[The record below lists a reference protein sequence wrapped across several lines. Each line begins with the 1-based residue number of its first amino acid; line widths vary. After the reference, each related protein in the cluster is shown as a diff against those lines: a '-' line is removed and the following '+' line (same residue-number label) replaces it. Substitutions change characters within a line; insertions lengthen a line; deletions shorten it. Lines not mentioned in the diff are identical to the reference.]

1 MAFLA
6 SLNLMPQSA
15 AKADGG
21 LSRREIAGLEPIW
34 VKNPGNRVLPVSG
47 PSLISPASRKDAIV
61 AACVVRVAAAPS
73 KEAGH
78 QGEPESKMSK
88 PQIVLNVDVRERTG
102 RGGAREVRR
111 TGRVPAV
118 LYGGDK
124 APVPISID
132 KKTINTA
139 LKSGKFLSHTVT
151 LEYKGERQL
160 VFAQDIQF
168 HPVTDEPTHLDL
180 YRVEPGQIIRVAVPV
195 HVTGQGVSP
204 GIKRGGAMNI
214 VRHEIWLYAPA
225 DNIPEHLE
233 ADVSSMEIGDA
244 LKISSIELPEGV
256 RPTIEGRDFTI
267 ITIAGRK
274 AKDDVAEDKPAAD
287 AAAPAAAAPAAGAKA
302 AAPAAGAKA
311 AAAPAKAAPAAPK
324 KK

>member
-1 MAFLA
+1 
-6 SLNLMPQSA
+6 
-15 AKADGG
+15 
-21 LSRREIAGLEPIW
+21 
-34 VKNPGNRVLPVSG
+34 
-47 PSLISPASRKDAIV
+47 
-61 AACVVRVAAAPS
+61 
-73 KEAGH
+73 
-78 QGEPESKMSK
+78 MSK
-88 PQIVLNVDVRERTG
+88 PEIVLNVDVRERTG
-102 RGGAREVRR
+102 RGGAREVRNQ
-111 TGRVPAV
+111 GRVPAV

-132 KKTINTA
+132 KKTINIA

-233 ADVSSMEIGDA
+233 ADVSTMEIGDA
-244 LKISSIELPEGV
+244 LKISAIQLPEGV

-311 AAAPAKAAPAAPK
+311 AAPAKAAPAAPK

>member
-1 MAFLA
+1 MTK
-6 SLNLMPQSA
+6 SN
-15 AKADGG
+15 
-21 LSRREIAGLEPIW
+21 
-34 VKNPGNRVLPVSG
+34 
-47 PSLISPASRKDAIV
+47 
-61 AACVVRVAAAPS
+61 
-73 KEAGH
+73 
-78 QGEPESKMSK
+78 
-88 PQIVLNVDVRERTG
+88 IVLNVDVRERTG

-111 TGRVPAV
+111 DGRVPGV

-124 APVPISID
+124 APVSISID
-132 KKTINTA
+132 KKTINAA

-168 HPVTDEPTHLDL
+168 HPVSDEPTHLDL
-180 YRVEPGQIIRVAVPV
+180 YRVEPGQVIRVAVPV

-225 DNIPEHLE
+225 DAIPEHIE
-233 ADVSSMEIGDA
+233 ADVSNMEIGDA
-244 LKISSIELPEGV
+244 LKISAITLPEGV

-274 AKDDVAEDKPAAD
+274 AKDDVVEDKPAAAAAD
-287 AAAPAAAAPAAGAKA
+287 AAAAPAAAAGAKA

-311 AAAPAKAAPAAPK
+311 AAPAAAAPK

>member
-1 MAFLA
+1 
-6 SLNLMPQSA
+6 
-15 AKADGG
+15 
-21 LSRREIAGLEPIW
+21 
-34 VKNPGNRVLPVSG
+34 
-47 PSLISPASRKDAIV
+47 
-61 AACVVRVAAAPS
+61 
-73 KEAGH
+73 
-78 QGEPESKMSK
+78 MSK

-111 TGRVPAV
+111 ANRVPAV

-132 KKTINTA
+132 KKTIVAA
-139 LKSGKFLSHTVT
+139 LKSGKFISHTVT

-168 HPVTDEPTHLDL
+168 HPVSDEPTHLDL

-214 VRHEIWLYAPA
+214 VRHEVWLYAPA
-225 DNIPEHLE
+225 DAIPEHLE
-233 ADVSSMEIGDA
+233 ADVSSLEIGDS
-244 LKISSIELPEGV
+244 LKISAITLPEGV
-256 RPTIEGRDFTI
+256 RPTIEGRDFTV

-274 AKDDVAEDKPAAD
+274 AKDDVAEDKPAAAAD
-287 AAAPAAAAPAAGAKA
+287 AAAAAPAAGAKA

-311 AAAPAKAAPAAPK
+311 AAPAAAKAPAKK
-324 KK
+324 

>member
-1 MAFLA
+1 MTK
-6 SLNLMPQSA
+6 SN
-15 AKADGG
+15 
-21 LSRREIAGLEPIW
+21 
-34 VKNPGNRVLPVSG
+34 
-47 PSLISPASRKDAIV
+47 
-61 AACVVRVAAAPS
+61 
-73 KEAGH
+73 
-78 QGEPESKMSK
+78 
-88 PQIVLNVDVRERTG
+88 IVLNVDVRERTG
-102 RGGAREVRR
+102 RGGARDVRR
-111 TGRVPAV
+111 KDLVPGV

-124 APVPISID
+124 APVSISVD
-132 KKTINTA
+132 KKTIKAA

-168 HPVTDEPTHLDL
+168 HPVSDEPTHLDL
-180 YRVEPGQIIRVAVPV
+180 YRVEPGQVIRVAVPV

-225 DNIPEHLE
+225 DAIPEHIE

-244 LKISSIELPEGV
+244 LKISAITLPEGV

-274 AKDDVAEDKPAAD
+274 AKDDVAEDKPAAAAD
-287 AAAPAAAAPAAGAKA
+287 AAAAPAAAAGAKA

-311 AAAPAKAAPAAPK
+311 APAAGAKAAPAAAPK